1 MTTAPAG
8 YAPKRR
14 LVVARRADMAE
25 ETLMHPPGSGPL
37 SRSDN
42 GHESDQ
48 TTSWANRITSGTSVA
63 NGEASAG

>member
-1 MTTAPAG
+1 
-8 YAPKRR
+8 
-14 LVVARRADMAE
+14 MAE